1 MWVRGRAV
9 VLDGVELRFLSLGN
23 SGGAV
28 LVQRPTRENFLST
41 SLTDGERRIDSS
53 TCCYHF
59 SLKIP
64 ELG

>member
-1 MWVRGRAV
+1 MWVRGGAV

-23 SGGAV
+23 FGGAV

-41 SLTDGERRIDSS
+41 SLTDEERRIDSS

-59 SLKIP
+59 CFEVPGLR
-64 ELG
+64 